1 MFSPAQAHS
10 GGRCGTRR
18 RQSQALSSR
27 SVVGSTLA
35 SNDLA
40 SLPAQP
46 GRWTYIGLFL
56 TTLSL
61 LQLELFLTRIFSVTM
76 WYHFAFMAISL
87 AMFGLAAGAVLIEVM
102 KKREP
107 HATLANAA
115 LLFALTSA
123 ICFTVQLYLRAD
135 PDAQLGTTVWAF
147 TVIAIPFV
155 FGGVVICV
163 ALTRFPAFTGKLYAA
178 DLAGSAADCV
188 LTIPILNTIHAPT
201 AVILNAG
208 IAALAATTFAFSVRG
223 KVRWIA
229 AASCVG
235 LCVIAGANQ
244 SVKKIDIQWLKGGRN
259 SHDGL
264 YEKWNAL
271 SRIYV
276 RKNDDEPFG
285 WGMSPIYKHGRKIDQ
300 LYLNIDSGAATVITK
315 FDGDLGSLEHLK
327 YDVTALAHYL
337 RRQTSALVIGVGGG
351 RDILTALVFGQR
363 HVTGVEINSDIL
375 RVLTGRFADYA
386 GKLAE
391 NPAVTLVH
399 DEARSYVAR
408 SGAKFGII
416 QASLIDTWA
425 ATSAGAYVLTEN
437 GLYTKEAWLTFL
449 NHLTPDGILTMSRWY
464 YEAQPAETLRLT
476 ALATTSL
483 LAMGVEDPRQHI
495 MIVRKQ
501 DNSELGQYSVATIL
515 VSRRPFTDAEI
526 DSLMDISQQ
535 MQFVPVLTPRFAERP
550 EFEAIATRGK
560 YDELVR
566 SYPLNVAAPTDD
578 TPFFFHMLRIRDLL
592 KTETYQD
599 MNRINLKA
607 VRVLGTLL
615 GIVSGLSAIAIVAP
629 LALRRRVRQMHSV
642 RLMIY
647 FAAIGLAFMM
657 VEIGQLFFFSSRRR
671 HTIYGLTVVLF
682 VLLLSSSI
690 GSLYS
695 HRIGE
700 RIWLLP
706 LVVASFIF
714 VGPVFTRG
722 LASASTP
729 LRIAVS
735 AAMLFPSG
743 FFMGMAFP
751 LGIKKAELAYDGAPT
766 AWYWG
771 INGAFSVISS
781 VLAVVVAVFWGVTMT
796 LLVGLAAY
804 VIALI
809 ALAPRGMKVTGQEGI

>member
-1 MFSPAQAHS
+1 VA
-10 GGRCGTRR
+10 
-18 RQSQALSSR
+18 SS
-27 SVVGSTLA
+27 SAEPTKF
-35 SNDLA
+35 
-40 SLPAQP
+40 
-46 GRWTYIGLFL
+46 TYVGLFL

-87 AMFGLAAGAVLIEVM
+87 AMFGIAAGAVLIEVI
-102 KKREP
+102 KKREA
-107 HATLANAA
+107 HATLANAG

-123 ICFTVQLYLRAD
+123 ICFAIQLYIPAD
-135 PDAQLGTTVWAF
+135 PETKLGWTILAF
-147 TVIAIPFV
+147 TLIAIPFV
-155 FGGVVICV
+155 FGGVVVCV
-163 ALTRFPAFTGKLYAA
+163 ALTRFPAYTGKLYAA
-178 DLAGSAADCV
+178 DLAGSAAGCL

-208 IAALAATTFAFSVRG
+208 IAALAAAAFGFSVSG

-235 LCVIAGANQ
+235 LLAVAGVNQ
-244 SVKKIDIQWLKGGRN
+244 SAKKIDIQWLKGGKN
-259 SHDGL
+259 WHDGL

-276 RKNDDEPFG
+276 RENSNEPFG
-285 WGMSPIYKHGRKIDQ
+285 WGMSPAYKPPHKIDQ

-315 FDGDLGSLEHLK
+315 FNGDLSAIQHLK

-337 RRQTSALVIGVGGG
+337 RRQTSVLVIGVGGG
-351 RDILTALVFGQR
+351 RDILTSLVFGQR
-363 HVTGVEINSDIL
+363 HVTGVEINPDIL
-375 RVLTGRFADYA
+375 RALTDRFVDYT
-386 GKLAE
+386 GDLQS

-399 DEARSYVAR
+399 DEARSFVAR
-408 SGAKFGII
+408 SPEKFGII

-476 ALATTSL
+476 ALATASL
-483 LAMGVEDPRQHI
+483 MDIGVADPRQHI
-495 MIVRKQ
+495 MVIRKQ
-501 DNSELGQYSVATIL
+501 DNSEMGQYSVATIL
-515 VSRRPFTDAEI
+515 VSKRPFTDDEI
-526 DSLMDISQQ
+526 ARTAYLSKTMEFL
-535 MQFVPVLTPRFAERP
+535 PVLTPQYAERP
-550 EFEAIATRGK
+550 EFEAVATRGK
-560 YDELVR
+560 YEELIR
-566 SYPLNVAAPTDD
+566 TYPLNIAAPTDD
-578 TPFFFHMLRIRDLL
+578 TPFFFHMLRARDLL
-592 KTETYQD
+592 KAATYQG
-599 MNRINLKA
+599 MNQLNLKA

-615 GIVSGLSAIAIVAP
+615 AIVSGLSALAIIAP
-629 LALRRRVRQMHSV
+629 LALRRRVRQTHSL

-657 VEIGQLFFFSSRRR
+657 VEIGQLERLIVFLG
-671 HTIYGLTVVLF
+671 HPIYGLTVVLF
-682 VLLLSSSI
+682 VLLLASSA
-690 GSLYS
+690 GSLCS
-695 HRIGE
+695 HRVGN

-706 LVVASFIF
+706 LVLAAFIF
-714 VGPVFTRG
+714 VSPPLTSQFV
-722 LASASTP
+722 SASTP
-729 LRIAVS
+729 VRVFLS
-735 AAMLFPSG
+735 ALLLVPSG

-751 LGIKKAELAYDGAPT
+751 LGIKKAQYEEGAPT

-796 LLVGLAAY
+796 LLVGLTAY
-804 VIALI
+804 VIALV
-809 ALAPRGMKVTGQEGI
+809 ALQFERTRNEIQA

>member
-1 MFSPAQAHS
+1 
-10 GGRCGTRR
+10 
-18 RQSQALSSR
+18 
-27 SVVGSTLA
+27 
-35 SNDLA
+35 
-40 SLPAQP
+40 
-46 GRWTYIGLFL
+46 
-56 TTLSL
+56 
-61 LQLELFLTRIFSVTM
+61 M

-87 AMFGLAAGAVLIEVM
+87 AMFGLAAGAVLVEVIR
-102 KKREP
+102 KRDP
-107 HATLANAA
+107 HATLANTA
-115 LLFALTSA
+115 LLFALSSA
-123 ICFTVQLYLRAD
+123 VCFTIQLFIPAD
-135 PDAQLGTTVWAF
+135 PETRLFWTVVAF
-147 TVIAIPFV
+147 TLIAIPFV
-155 FGGVVICV
+155 FAGVVVCV
-163 ALTRFPAFTGKLYAA
+163 ALTRFPAYTGKLYAA
-178 DLAGSAADCV
+178 DLAGSAAGCV
-188 LTIPILNTIHAPT
+188 LTIPILNYIHAPS

-208 IAALAATTFAFSVRG
+208 IAALAAAFFALSVRG
-223 KVRWIA
+223 RLRWIA
-229 AASCVG
+229 AGCCAALAAVA
-235 LCVIAGANQ
+235 LMNQ
-244 SVKKIDIQWLKGGRN
+244 SSSAAWKIDIQWLKGGKN
-259 SHDGL
+259 WHDGL
-264 YEKWNAL
+264 FEKWNAL

-276 RKNDDEPFG
+276 RKTGSEPFG
-285 WGMSPIYKHGRKIDQ
+285 WGMSPAYKTDRKLDQ

-315 FDGDLGSLEHLK
+315 FDGDLGAVDHLR

-337 RRQTSALVIGVGGG
+337 RNQASVLVIGVGGG

-363 HVTGVEINSDIL
+363 HVTGVEINPDIL
-375 RVLTGRFADYA
+375 AVLTNRFADYS
-386 GKLAE
+386 GQLE
-391 NPAVTLVH
+391 NNPAVKLVH

-408 SGAKFGII
+408 SSEQFGII

-483 LAMGVEDPRQHI
+483 IDMGVADPRQHI

-501 DNSELGQYSVATIL
+501 DNSEMGQYSVATIL

-526 DSLMDISQQ
+526 DSLTDISSK
-535 MQFVPVLTPRFAERP
+535 MEFVPVLTPRFAERP
-550 EFEAIATRGK
+550 EFEAVATRGK

-566 SYPLNVAAPTDD
+566 TYPLNIAAPTDD
-578 TPFFFHMLRIRDLL
+578 TPFFFHMLRAGDLL
-592 KTETYQD
+592 KTSTYQD

-607 VRVLGTLL
+607 VKVLGALL
-615 GIVSGLSAIAIVAP
+615 GIVSSLSAIAIVAP
-629 LALRRRVRQMHSV
+629 LALRRRVRQSHSV

-657 VEIGQLFFFSSRRR
+657 VEIGQLERLVVFLG
-671 HTIYGLTVVLF
+671 HPIYGLTVVLF

-706 LVVASFIF
+706 VVVASFIF
-714 VGPVFTRG
+714 VGPLFTR
-722 LASASTP
+722 AFVSASTP
-729 LRIAVS
+729 LRILVS

-751 LGIKKAELAYDGAPT
+751 LGIKKAGLTHDGAPT

-796 LLVGLAAY
+796 LLVGLVAY
-804 VIALI
+804 VVALI
-809 ALAPRGMKVTGQEGI
+809 ALAPSGMKVAGARI

>member
-1 MFSPAQAHS
+1 VSVAGAEP
-10 GGRCGTRR
+10 TRF
-18 RQSQALSSR
+18 
-27 SVVGSTLA
+27 
-35 SNDLA
+35 
-40 SLPAQP
+40 
-46 GRWTYIGLFL
+46 TYAGLFF

-87 AMFGLAAGAVLIEVM
+87 AMFGLATGAVLIEVM
-102 KKREP
+102 KKREA

-123 ICFTVQLYLRAD
+123 ICFTIQLYLRAD

-147 TVIAIPFV
+147 IVIAIPFV

-178 DLAGSAADCV
+178 DLAGSAAGCL
-188 LTIPILNTIHAPT
+188 LTIPILNSIHAPT

-208 IAALAATTFAFSVRG
+208 IAALAATTFALSVRG

-229 AASCVG
+229 AAVCAG
-235 LCVIAGANQ
+235 LFVIAGVNQ
-244 SVKKIDIQWLKGGRN
+244 SIKKIDIQWLKGGRN
-259 SHDGL
+259 AHDGL

-285 WGMSPIYKHGRKIDQ
+285 WGMSPVYKHGRKIDQ

-315 FDGDLGSLEHLK
+315 FDGDLGALEHLK

-337 RRQTSALVIGVGGG
+337 RRQTSTLVIGVGGG

-399 DEARSYVAR
+399 DEARSYIAR
-408 SGAKFGII
+408 SGAKYGII

-464 YEAQPAETLRLT
+464 YEAQPAEALRLT

-483 LAMGVEDPRQHI
+483 IDIGVADPRQHI
-495 MIVRKQ
+495 MIIRKQ
-501 DNSELGQYSVATIL
+501 DNSEVGQYSIATIL

-526 DSLMDISQQ
+526 DGLMDVSSR
-535 MQFVPVLTPRFAERP
+535 MEFLPVLTPRFAERP
-550 EFEAIATRGK
+550 EFEAVATRGK

-566 SYPLNVAAPTDD
+566 TYPLNIAAPTDD
-578 TPFFFHMLRIRDLL
+578 TPFFFHMLRAGDLL
-592 KTETYQD
+592 KTSTYQD
-599 MNRINLKA
+599 MNRMNLKA
-607 VRVLGTLL
+607 VKVLGTLL
-615 GIVSGLSAIAIVAP
+615 GIVSGLSAIAILAP
-629 LALRRRVRQMHSV
+629 LALRRRVRQTHSV

-657 VEIGQLFFFSSRRR
+657 VEIGQLERLVVFLG
-671 HTIYGLTVVLF
+671 HPIYGLTVVLF

-729 LRIAVS
+729 LRIVVS

-751 LGIKKAELAYDGAPT
+751 LGIKKAELAHDGAPT

-781 VLAVVVAVFWGVTMT
+781 VLAVVVAVFWGVTAT
-796 LLVGLAAY
+796 LIVGLAAY
-804 VIALI
+804 VVALI
-809 ALAPRGMKVTGQEGI
+809 ALAPSGIKATGGARI

>member
-1 MFSPAQAHS
+1 MPVAGAEP
-10 GGRCGTRR
+10 TRF
-18 RQSQALSSR
+18 
-27 SVVGSTLA
+27 
-35 SNDLA
+35 
-40 SLPAQP
+40 
-46 GRWTYIGLFL
+46 TYAGLFF

-102 KKREP
+102 KKREA

-123 ICFTVQLYLRAD
+123 ICFTIQLYLRAD

-147 TVIAIPFV
+147 TIIAIPFV

-178 DLAGSAADCV
+178 DLAGSAAGCV

-208 IAALAATTFAFSVRG
+208 IAALAATTFALSVRG

-229 AASCVG
+229 AAACVG
-235 LCVIAGANQ
+235 LFVIAGVNQ

-285 WGMSPIYKHGRKIDQ
+285 WGMSPVYKHGRKIDQ

-337 RRQTSALVIGVGGG
+337 RSETSALVIGVGGG

-399 DEARSYVAR
+399 DEARSYIAR
-408 SGAKFGII
+408 SGAKYGII

-476 ALATTSL
+476 ALATSSL
-483 LAMGVEDPRQHI
+483 IDIGVADPRQHI
-495 MIVRKQ
+495 MIIRKQ

-515 VSRRPFTDAEI
+515 VSRRPFTNAEI
-526 DSLMDISQQ
+526 DTLMDVSSR
-535 MQFVPVLTPRFAERP
+535 MEFVPVLTPRFAERP
-550 EFEAIATRGK
+550 EFEAVATRGK

-566 SYPLNVAAPTDD
+566 TYPLNIAAPTDD
-578 TPFFFHMLRIRDLL
+578 TPFSF
-592 KTETYQD
+592 TCC
-599 MNRINLKA
+599 
-607 VRVLGTLL
+607 VRV
-615 GIVSGLSAIAIVAP
+615 
-629 LALRRRVRQMHSV
+629 
-642 RLMIY
+642 
-647 FAAIGLAFMM
+647 
-657 VEIGQLFFFSSRRR
+657 
-671 HTIYGLTVVLF
+671 
-682 VLLLSSSI
+682 
-690 GSLYS
+690 
-695 HRIGE
+695 
-700 RIWLLP
+700 
-706 LVVASFIF
+706 
-714 VGPVFTRG
+714 
-722 LASASTP
+722 
-729 LRIAVS
+729 
-735 AAMLFPSG
+735 
-743 FFMGMAFP
+743 
-751 LGIKKAELAYDGAPT
+751 
-766 AWYWG
+766 
-771 INGAFSVISS
+771 IS
-781 VLAVVVAVFWGVTMT
+781 
-796 LLVGLAAY
+796 
-804 VIALI
+804 
-809 ALAPRGMKVTGQEGI
+809 